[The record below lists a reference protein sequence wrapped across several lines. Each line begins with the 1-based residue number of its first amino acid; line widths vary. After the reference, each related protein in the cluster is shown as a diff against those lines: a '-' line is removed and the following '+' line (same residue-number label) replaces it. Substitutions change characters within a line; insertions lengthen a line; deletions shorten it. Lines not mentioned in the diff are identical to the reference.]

1 MVQAVKVTEE
11 MVRSNLK
18 SRPLDSRK
26 GQNGVVSVIGGSRLY
41 HGAPFLAAY
50 AALRSGVDLV
60 YLSVPQSISTAV
72 RALSPDL
79 IIIPRPDVKLTTG
92 AVNRLLNWLPETGSA
107 VVGPGLGRQKRDGI
121 CKLVNELALKDI
133 KIVLDADA
141 LVNDVVDK
149 VRNKKAVITPHAGE
163 FKRVFN
169 VEVESSVESRIEKV
183 EEMARRSGVTILL
196 KGPIADVISDGEKT
210 ALNYTGS
217 QAMTVGGTGDVLS
230 GIVAGLL
237 AKDLEPFYAASIAA
251 YFNGLAGEKAAEKR
265 GMHIVASDLFDEI
278 PAVMKPFDSV

>member
-1 MVQAVKVTEE
+1 MVQTVKVTEE
-11 MVRSNLK
+11 MVRTNL
-18 SRPLDSRK
+18 RNRALDSRK

-107 VVGPGLGRQKRDGI
+107 AIGPGLGHQQRDGV
-121 CKLVNELALKDI
+121 CKLVSELALKDI

-141 LVNDVVDK
+141 LTNDIVNK
-149 VRNKKAVITPHAGE
+149 VRNKRSHLTQGSLNVFSTSRL
-163 FKRVFN
+163 RVQL
-169 VEVESSVESRIEKV
+169 SH
-183 EEMARRSGVTILL
+183 
-196 KGPIADVISDGEKT
+196 
-210 ALNYTGS
+210 
-217 QAMTVGGTGDVLS
+217 VLR
-230 GIVAGLL
+230 
-237 AKDLEPFYAASIAA
+237 K
-251 YFNGLAGEKAAEKR
+251 
-265 GMHIVASDLFDEI
+265 
-278 PAVMKPFDSV
+278 

>member
-1 MVQAVKVTEE
+1 MVQTVKVTEE
-11 MVRSNLK
+11 MVRTNL
-18 SRPLDSRK
+18 RNRALDSRK

-107 VVGPGLGRQKRDGI
+107 VIGPGLGHQKRDGV
-121 CKLVNELALKDI
+121 CKLVSELALKDI

-141 LVNDVVDK
+141 LTNDIVNK
-149 VRNKKAVITPHAGE
+149 VRNKKSVITPHAGE

-196 KGPIADVISDGEKT
+196 KGPIDVISDGEKT
-210 ALNYTGS
+210 ALNHTGS

-237 AKDLEPFYAASIAA
+237 AKGLEPFYAASIAA

-265 GMHIVASDLFDEI
+265 GMHIVASDLFNEI